1 MARVPRPA
9 PIDEAADR
17 ISAYVYGNILLLAA
31 LVVLAREDVRD
42 GAGLAIVAGTAVST
56 FVAHTYAERLGAAV
70 RSAEH
75 SSWSVV
81 LRDSVPILSAAA
93 VPALLMGLGALDA
106 LPATTCLRLAEA
118 WVVARIALT
127 AFIVGRLQGRPV
139 TVRTWIA
146 SVGLAATALVIVA
159 VKVVLTH

>member
-1 MARVPRPA
+1 MARTSRPA
-9 PIDEAADR
+9 PVDEAADR
-17 ISAYVYGNILLLAA
+17 VSAYVYGNVLLLAA
-31 LVVLAREDVRD
+31 LVVLSREDARD

-70 RSAEH
+70 RSVEH
-75 SSWSVV
+75 ASWSVV

-93 VPALLMGLGALDA
+93 VPAALMGAAALDV
-106 LPATTCLRLAEA
+106 LPATASLRLAET
-118 WVVARIALT
+118 WVVVRIALT

-139 TVRTWIA
+139 TLRTWVA
-146 SVGLAATALVIVA
+146 SVGLAATALVVVA

>member
-1 MARVPRPA
+1 MARVSRPA

-31 LVVLAREDVRD
+31 LVVLSREDVRD
-42 GAGLAIVAGTAVST
+42 GTGLAIVAGTAVST
-56 FVAHTYAERLGAAV
+56 FVAHAYAERLGAAV

-75 SSWSVV
+75 SSWTVV

-93 VPALLMGLGALDA
+93 VPAALMALAALDVGS
-106 LPATTCLRLAEA
+106 PTTCLRLAEA
-118 WVVARIALT
+118 WVVVRIALT

-139 TVRTWIA
+139 SVLTWVA
-146 SVGLAATALVIVA
+146 SVGLAATALLVVA
-159 VKVVLTH
+159 IKVVLTH